1 MALQKILLAFLIG
14 FLVTLPLHDPGRE
27 SDYCL
32 LLAKGFAGIGAERIV
47 DHHYIFVPGVDGH
60 ELQGKISNL
69 PASSRTAV
77 KIAEYEDLSLLV
89 VEEANPEGF
98 GSGAIKELKAMLDQ
112 SGFSTIEVWNS
123 EALLPGGAAS
133 EDLFRR
139 AFDLAGSLGGEVQNA
154 AAYNGSVHLLAYLPQ
169 IGTKIVVEDDPVN
182 LNLELFTDPVAG
194 GIRVRA
200 GIPLLLSPSLYF

>member
-47 DHHYIFVPGVDGH
+47 DRHYIFVPALTGTSCKARSAFARLFTYG
-60 ELQGKISNL
+60 
-69 PASSRTAV
+69 R

-98 GSGAIKELKAMLDQ
+98 DPAPLK
-112 SGFSTIEVWNS
+112 S
-123 EALLPGGAAS
+123 
-133 EDLFRR
+133 
-139 AFDLAGSLGGEVQNA
+139 
-154 AAYNGSVHLLAYLPQ
+154 
-169 IGTKIVVEDDPVN
+169 
-182 LNLELFTDPVAG
+182 
-194 GIRVRA
+194 
-200 GIPLLLSPSLYF
+200 